1 MPQKSDDS
9 KGQSR
14 WLGFLQI
21 VLILAVVAVALHFA
35 RAPDRAERETVRSL
49 SAEDTKPVV
58 SVVQPTQ
65 TSQALTAE
73 LTGSVS
79 LSERARIKLILPAL
93 VMIAE
98 GRQE

>member
-1 MPQKSDDS
+1 MPQKSDDY

-21 VLILAVVAVALHFA
+21 VLILAVVVVALYFA
-35 RAPDRAERETVRSL
+35 RAPDRVERETVSTL

-65 TSQALTAE
+65 TAAS
-73 LTGSVS
+73 
-79 LSERARIKLILPAL
+79 P
-93 VMIAE
+93 
-98 GRQE
+98 